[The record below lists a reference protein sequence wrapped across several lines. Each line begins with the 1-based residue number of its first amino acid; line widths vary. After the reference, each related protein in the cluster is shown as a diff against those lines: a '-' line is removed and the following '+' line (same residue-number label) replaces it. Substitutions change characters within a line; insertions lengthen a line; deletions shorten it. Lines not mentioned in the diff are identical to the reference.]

1 MNKEDLDF
9 IHGKI
14 EHTGSQK
21 QQSSELT
28 VNGLPEGKDILSAST
43 EELEDL
49 KIQKQETEKQSP
61 SLEEFE
67 EIDGKDRNSKQKQ
80 IEKAKE
86 LEELLGIKEA
96 NPYRT
101 LNRDIFKE
109 NLASMSVA
117 EMTTLATRVG
127 IQPSGGRN
135 QLKAA
140 LIRSF
145 DFYAQKHNVTVGTP
159 ARPIQLDKNDPN
171 YEESVRLFKEI

>member
-1 MNKEDLDF
+1 MNKEDLDLV
-9 IHGKI
+9 HGKVKYT
-14 EHTGSQK
+14 ENQK
-21 QQSSELT
+21 KQSSELT
-28 VNGLPEGKDILSAST
+28 VNGLPEGKDVLSAST
-43 EELEDL
+43 EELDEL
-49 KIQKQETEKQSP
+49 NIQKAETEKQGP
-61 SLEEFE
+61 SFEEFE

-109 NLASMSVA
+109 NLSGMSVA
-117 EMTTLATRVG
+117 DMTTLATRVG

-140 LIRSF
+140 LIKSF

-171 YEESVRLFKEI
+171 YEESVRLFKDI